1 MANKIIIT
9 GGPGTGKTS
18 LITALKANGFNCFDE
33 ISREIT
39 LKYRKK
45 GINQLFLTDPK
56 LFSEELLKGRIKQYN
71 DSKKIQ
77 SKYVFFD
84 RGIPDIIAYLNFK
97 KTRFSDKFLKS
108 IEEHRY
114 DFVFLL
120 EPWEE
125 IYSSDKVRYES
136 FDEVVSI
143 DSYIQ
148 TTYKESGYNPIIIPK
163 EEIDSRLNFVLD
175 KLNSCKDE

>member
-1 MANKIIIT
+1 MNNKIIIT

-18 LITALKANGFNCFDE
+18 LIEALKTNEFNCFDE

-39 LKYRKK
+39 LEYRRK

-77 SKYVFFD
+77 NDYVFFD

-97 KTRFSDKFLKS
+97 KTRFSNRFLESVKKY
-108 IEEHRY
+108 RY
-114 DFVFLL
+114 DLVFLL
-120 EPWEE
+120 EPWKD
-125 IYSSDKVRYES
+125 IYSSDQTRYES
-136 FDEVVSI
+136 FDEAVSI
-143 DSYIQ
+143 DSYIKS
-148 TTYKESGYNPIIIPK
+148 TYKESGYNPIIIPK
-163 EEIDSRLNFVLD
+163 AKLDGRLDFVLD
-175 KLNSCKDE
+175 KLNQYQDE